1 MNRINL
7 FFILFAASVLINSYT
22 IYTYINQKFLHN
34 QQGSKLKLK
43 NLITKGDLK

>member
-7 FFILFAASVLINSYT
+7 FFVVFATSLLINFYT
-22 IYTYINQKFLHN
+22 IYTYINMKFLHN

-43 NLITKGDLK
+43 KFIQKEI

>member
-7 FFILFAASVLINSYT
+7 FFIVLFASLLINFYT
-22 IYTYINQKFLHN
+22 IYTYINLKIFHN

-43 NLITKGDLK
+43 KFIN